1 MTNSGD
7 DRSLAEKAKQALQQG
22 RPDRAAAVLAR
33 ARENLPRDVS
43 TLRTLADVALVLGDG
58 ASAADFLESAIAAH
72 GSAPAPASWYRIL
85 GETRT
90 LQGRL
95 DEALVA
101 FRATLAEAP
110 DDVDTWRWMA
120 RVLRAVNDLPA
131 MVAACRRIVALASDD
146 WQAHAELGAAL
157 TETRA
162 FDEAAAAFEAAA
174 ARAPDA
180 PTVIVGRARLDLH
193 GGRRAQAIAALEACV
208 SRHPSHVPARAA
220 WGLALRQDR
229 RFDDAAAAYRQAIDL
244 APSDATLWCGLG
256 RTLLEAGR
264 ANEASQIATSYLA
277 RRPGHAG
284 ALALD
289 ALARV
294 ALGDEEAAARLLDH
308 DRFVVRRTLP
318 LPDGFADL
326 GSFNDALAHAA
337 STHPTLHRAPLSHA
351 TAAGL
356 HSGSL
361 LIAPPQA
368 IKALQQA
375 LRIAVADYCR
385 ALPDWPDHPFVAR
398 CPSSAFFDLW
408 CVVMERGG
416 HQVPH
421 IHPEAWLSGVYYPRL
436 PDAVRA
442 GAGPDGW
449 LAFGEP
455 DHEFPRRAEPR
466 IVHVRPEEGLLV
478 LFPSYF
484 YHRTLPFDA
493 DGIRISVAFDLI
505 PTDDARP

>member
-1 MTNSGD
+1 M
-7 DRSLAEKAKQALQQG
+7 
-22 RPDRAAAVLAR
+22 
-33 ARENLPRDVS
+33 
-43 TLRTLADVALVLGDG
+43 
-58 ASAADFLESAIAAH
+58 
-72 GSAPAPASWYRIL
+72 
-85 GETRT
+85 
-90 LQGRL
+90 QGRL

-101 FRATLAEAP
+101 LRAALAISP
-110 DDVDTWRWMA
+110 DDLDTWRWMA

-131 MVAACRRIVALASDD
+131 TVAACRQIVALAPDE

-162 FDEAAAAFEAAA
+162 FEDAVAAFDLAAAL
-174 ARAPDA
+174 APDA
-180 PTVIVGRARLDLH
+180 PAVVVGRARLDIFL
-193 GGRRAQAIAALEACV
+193 GRRAEALAALATCV
-208 SRHPSHVPARAA
+208 SRHPAHVAARAA
-220 WGLALRQDR
+220 LALGLRQER
-229 RFDDAAAAYRQAIDL
+229 RFEEATAVYRQAVDL

-264 ANEASQIATSYLA
+264 AEDARATATAYLA
-277 RRPGHAG
+277 RRRGHAG
-284 ALALD
+284 ALALE
-289 ALARV
+289 ALAHV
-294 ALGDEEAAARLLDH
+294 ALGDEQAAARLLDH

-318 LPDGFADL
+318 VPDGFADL
-326 GSFNDALAHAA
+326 ASFNRALAETA

-351 TAAGL
+351 TAEGL

-361 LIAPPQA
+361 LVDPPPA
-368 IKALQQA
+368 GAVKGLQQA
-375 LRIAVADYCR
+375 LRVAVADYCR
-385 ALPDWPDHPFVAR
+385 ALPAWPDHPFVAR
-398 CPSSAFFDLW
+398 QPRSAFFDLW

-436 PDAVRA
+436 PETVRA
-442 GAGPDGW
+442 GPGPAGW
-449 LAFGEP
+449 LGFGEP

-484 YHRTLPFDA
+484 YHRTVPFDA

-505 PTDDARP
+505 PTDE